1 MLSCAM
7 LALASVVS
15 VHAENGFID
24 TTQINICSGDTVRIV
39 MSNSKPVTF
48 YKDTIVYDTIH
59 VTKATDDSIHK
70 YIARVLPVYSFVEP
84 ARSLPLSG
92 TLEWRGLTITEPG
105 TYQQVYKTTYECD
118 SIYRVDVYRTLEEE
132 EHRRI
137 CFGDST
143 EWRGRWYRNAGVFTD
158 VVRTHDNLRD
168 SILYRLRLDV
178 KPIPVT
184 DISHSI
190 CRGSYYDWRGRR
202 LTEKGIYT
210 DTLVA
215 TDLGCDSILRLTLNF
230 LDEDATFAPIEV
242 EKYFSICDDESVTF
256 NGQTYRSA
264 GTFYDRFTCDTIY
277 KIVITKNP
285 TSLHYQTGVLIGS
298 NPFYW
303 TYQYNGEQKTDTLT
317 APGRYEYTTVNEET
331 GCNDSWVL
339 ELTKDATSYHFVEEK
354 TICANEPFSWRG
366 RENLNQQGIG
376 QTIHYFDNYRTI
388 SDQDSIYELIL
399 TVKPVLTSTQT
410 IKYCGS
416 ITVHGVTYSESKVL
430 VDTFTSA
437 QYNCDSIV
445 TTILV
450 KGEVF
455 HLHDTLTLVPGETAT
470 WRGQTINHDGI
481 YEERHTSSFGCD
493 SIYSLGVGYKAATPV
508 TNTHTDK
515 VAICEGNYYEWRGDK
530 YFNSGIFNDTVYV
543 NGDAAQGIDS
553 IYILNLTVNSIY
565 HSTERIT
572 FTSFPATYRE
582 HIFAAP
588 GGYWDFRYQSSTGC
602 DSIITVYADLQ
613 VITHEETASVCRS
626 ELPYRWRDHEFY
638 ESYRYVETVKDGAG
652 NDSVQYILNLTVKDN
667 VETRITQTICEGGS
681 YTFGDRVLTETG
693 VYRYIFHDFGCDSL
707 VVLSL
712 NVLKPDTNR
721 FIHHMDDGQYYD
733 WNGTRYTET
742 GVYYD
747 YRTNRFGCDSINI
760 LELTVNHVDTVDTTA
775 VICPNEIPFFWH
787 GIRAYQ
793 TNDYTNIE
801 QSTTGE
807 YTYYSLHLTVRE
819 IVNIDTTFTICGD
832 ESVSFNGKTYNQGGK
847 FYDYLSCDTLVEIN
861 IVKRPQ
867 QIYETTASLGGD
879 HGYTWTYWDNG
890 TEQTQTFNEP
900 GTYEYESPN
909 ATTGCSELWR
919 LILSKDETE
928 YHFIQDTTICEGD
941 DFSWHGMDNLSHQGI
956 GVISNYFVKYQTR
969 TGKDSIYELRLKV
982 EPLKRTTKIIPFCE
996 SYTLNGQTYTSST
1009 TVIERLASSTGCDS
1023 VVTYMLQKGSSFHRH
1038 DTATIIPG
1046 ETLNW
1051 RGQLITN
1058 TGLYTD
1064 TYTSSTG
1071 CDSIYTLGVGM
1082 KEDAPHMKMRTWN
1095 EDICEGDTL
1104 TWRNKNYF
1112 NTGTYV
1118 DTLYVGSTNI
1128 VDSLYVLNLTVH
1140 PTYYIRERI
1149 TFHSFPAEYRG
1160 YSFSEGEMHEF
1171 HYTTADGHCDSIIA
1185 VIAELEVTRTEETV
1199 TICDGDTYIWKW
1211 NGSTYTESGRYVVT
1225 VKDGLGNDSVEHILN
1240 LTVRYIPETFVT
1252 KTICKGGSYTFGDR
1266 TLTEAGVYDYT
1277 FQSGT
1282 CDSLVHLSLNV
1293 VNADTNILVHHM
1305 NAGETFSWGGQIY
1318 SETGTYFQYGT
1329 NRFGC
1334 DSVSVLEL
1342 TINHVDT
1349 VDTTLTICPNEIPFV
1364 WHGIS
1369 ASQTGDYQRAEKKTD
1384 GSYNFYRLHLTVRE
1398 ITRIDTTFTICDDEQ
1413 VIFNGQTFSQGGT
1426 FTTYL
1431 SCDTLI
1437 YVHINKHPQQVYETR
1452 AALGQDKYTWT
1463 FGPAGQTQTVEYSTP
1478 GTYEFEFPNAVTGC
1492 SELWRLILSQDMD
1505 EYHFEETLTIC
1516 EGADFSWH
1524 GKENLSHQF
1533 IGETH
1538 DYTAEYK
1545 TRNGKDSIY
1554 TLHLT
1559 VTPIQ
1564 RTYRTIRFC
1573 GETEYKGI
1581 RYTNSAQVYDTL
1593 TAANGCDSIILINL
1607 DKAQSYHFYETK
1619 DLPQGT
1625 VYKWRDKY
1633 DIYTDGVYTDPY
1645 VTEFGC
1651 DSIYELRVTI
1661 IPATPQTNQYSEEW
1675 SICSG
1680 DSVLWRGKDLWR
1692 PGQYVDTVWSAGKEK
1707 VDSIFT
1713 LNLIVWPSYRDT
1725 IIRHLYNCNEGA
1737 IQYNGKLFTQDTALV
1752 SVFSTSQGCDSIE
1765 KVFMHFNMVLNQS
1778 DTVKISDKQLP
1789 YTWNYT
1795 LGGVTR
1801 DTVLTNAGTYYHT
1814 EKTQG
1819 GCYNQEELVLIVYP
1833 TYLFQLDTTVCETKL
1848 PFKWQSGP
1856 ADHQNDDLYGE
1867 VGTTK
1872 MIEYRY
1878 NSVNNT
1884 DSIYRLNLTV
1894 DAAPKATEY
1903 HWVCSGTPELIRGK
1917 VYGNTT
1923 ATMDTIYRDTIN
1935 QSDPNGSCDS
1945 IIYLEVFVS
1954 SLKQHTETRVLYQ
1967 GETIVWGDYTI
1978 ERGGDYSDTTKT
1990 ANGCDSI
1997 SILHVVEEMR
2007 IEKTICRTDT
2017 TEDTPADKK
2026 YPYVWVHQ
2034 RPDIPN
2040 DTLYTSGIYT
2050 STVENE
2056 TTGMLE
2062 EYYSLHLT
2070 IVHPYDT
2077 TIYVHGCQNK
2087 GAWWYG
2093 QPNEIFHN
2101 DTAFIYRKEV
2111 SPADPNAPCD
2121 SIFYVNV
2128 KIDTIYDY
2136 HFKDTICEQYLPYIF
2151 GRVNPDTL
2159 WEEGTW
2165 KHTFDTTSCGC
2176 DSIITVDLR
2185 IIPEITKNDSTFICE
2200 EEIAVNPVV
2209 LGNLVNPKFDEYNGG
2224 TFHGKWEGKWKG
2236 VSYTKDT
2243 IVWNCDS
2250 SYYHHII
2257 VRPKQDVPAKDTFY
2271 LCQGDSVQLFW
2282 PYKEDWV
2289 YTEGVYRDTVK
2300 TYSPFVDETHGTTHY
2315 DKNFLCDSIIE
2326 WTVFMLDTIHEDT
2339 VVHIAMGDSLFWN
2352 NEWRYATGLYDSISY
2367 DGVPG
2372 VGPTAIQGANG
2383 LDLPVID
2390 SRGQYCKYVMTLHL
2404 FVDSTYHFRDTLS
2417 VCEFKNKDT
2426 LYIWADGHE
2435 TEFRLPSH
2443 DTAYHLIDTLPTL
2456 LYRFDSIYDLYVDYH
2471 QKYFTQI
2478 YDTIC
2483 EGTEYR
2489 FDAHHHDNTQTSRLL
2504 TLKGVYYDTI
2514 PALNGCD
2521 SIIELYL
2528 ETRDSIKTTHK
2539 SLTITDRDIP
2549 YYWTNTW
2556 KKLDG
2561 TDTTQVDTLR
2571 STGIY
2576 SITMWNKFGCD
2587 STIVLDFTVHQTNV
2601 FRDTLEICEFSNTT
2615 VTYPWPTNFESR
2627 FNTPNQDSAHFHVYD
2642 TLPTRVYLDSIYDLY
2657 VVFKQKTIQYID
2669 TNICFGESIQFGLTR
2684 AHTQRFISKSGI
2696 YQDTLVRTTNGCDSI
2711 IELRVNVRDI
2721 YANEVTKH
2729 ISIADTP
2736 YIWTH
2741 IGTGGLVLPS
2751 DTLYAD
2757 GTYIHRFESQYGCDS
2772 IDTLHLFIH
2781 QQYLFRDTVQICA
2794 DETPYEWGNKKDI
2807 YTTGEYIQNFRTAD
2821 GMADSTHVRYVRVMP
2836 VEHDTI
2842 QAWICEGDSMRFGLT
2857 KANKPRFLYT
2867 SGLYNDT
2874 LTSIHGCD
2882 SIITLRLNIFPRYL
2896 NDTTV
2901 HIADVD
2907 TPYIWNHYHA
2917 GVKIAADTLYT
2928 AGDYG
2933 YKFYSAFSCDS
2944 IDSLH
2949 LFIHKTYYITE
2960 DTINIC
2966 QNETPYTWH
2975 ELTNIT
2981 TSGNYENRRKTTEGY
2996 DSIYYV
3002 HINVWKQVYDTIT
3015 ASICEGDSMRW
3026 GLTKA
3031 NQPRY
3036 IYNAGLYNDTLTSIH
3051 GCDSIIVLRL
3061 NIYPRYF
3068 KDTTVHIADVDTPYV
3083 WKHYQS
3089 GTLIDTDSLYADGRY
3104 GYRFPTQFGCDSI
3117 DSLTLIIHPTYEFH
3131 DTVTICYN
3139 ETPYTWYNADSS
3151 EVFKNDIYT
3160 TGTYYKYLQTK
3171 DLYDSIYVRYV
3182 RVMPVIT
3189 DTVRHSM
3196 CEGSEYSFNGV
3207 RYTKGGTY
3215 TDTLRSSLGCDS
3227 IVTLLLT
3234 VNKPVYIHIPVDI
3247 YEGESYMFYGQPYTT
3262 SGTYRHSAVT
3272 PEGCDSITELFL
3284 TVHPLVDTIVTICKN
3299 DLPYIWTN
3307 KWSGEQKP
3315 LYTAGTYRDDTTYV
3329 NGKRTFY
3336 TLQLIV
3342 NQPVQDTI
3350 RVSICEGESYQFKGE
3365 ALTTTGI
3372 YRDTVRAANGC
3383 DSVINLVLTVN
3394 QPYYNYQVQ
3403 HIIEGQTVSFFGTD
3417 YSTTGTYTHFGTTP
3431 EGCDSTSILQLI
3443 VHRMVDTVV
3452 TVCSPELP
3460 YMWINK
3466 WDGSVTPL
3474 YTAGIYRND
3483 TTYYQGEKMY
3493 YGLQLVV
3500 NDPVLDTTRV
3510 AICQG
3515 SSYRFKGMDL
3525 TEPGLYRDTLRAAN
3539 GCDSIETLVLSVNAP
3554 YFNAIREDV
3563 LQGQTVDF
3571 FGQTYSA
3578 TGTYYHYAHTP
3589 EGCDSTTVLELVV
3602 HPLVDTIVTICK
3614 NDLPFLWNNRWSNNE
3629 EAYYA
3634 AGTYRND
3641 TTINSEKRFFGLELR
3656 VNEQTFDTTRVA
3668 ICQGGSY
3675 LYKGEYLTAS
3685 GIYRDTVQAP
3695 NGCDSIHTLILTVN
3709 KPYFNTIHD
3718 DVLQGQTVSF
3728 FGTDYSTTGTYYHY
3742 AHTPEGCDSTTVL
3755 ELVVHPLVDTIVT
3768 ICKNDLPFLW
3778 NNRWSNNEEAYYA
3791 AGTYRNDTT
3800 INGGKRFFGLELR
3813 VNEQTF
3819 DTTRVAICK
3828 GSSYRYQG
3836 KDLTVAGIY
3845 RDTTQGKNGCDSIH
3859 TLILT
3864 VNKAYYNYRVE
3875 HIIEGQKIVF
3885 FGDTFSTTGTYYHFG
3900 TTPEG
3905 CDSTSVLQLNV
3916 HAAVDTVVYVCSNNL
3931 PYLWVNKWDNS
3942 IVTPLYTEGTYR
3954 NDSVIVNGE
3963 RMFYGLQLIIKQP
3976 TETTIYREICE
3987 GDMYNFNGKM
3997 LSTGGE
4003 YRDTVLNSIGC
4014 DSVII
4019 LHLNVLKKYYNTV
4032 TRTIYEGDTVM
4043 FLGQSYSAA
4052 GNYPIRYTSS
4062 FGCDSIIELQLT
4074 VKRMF
4079 DDSVTVCANEL
4090 PLTWQNRIIYE
4101 SGIYR
4106 DTTTVDGKEVIIGLK
4121 VNVLPIARASEPIVA
4136 TICEGDFYKFGDS
4149 VLTKQ
4154 GTYYDTLTAVN
4165 GCDSIVMLA
4174 LQVLPVKYQTT
4185 TKRIFEGDTV
4195 FFYGDTLTK
4204 SGVYEH
4210 RILNANN
4217 CTDTY
4222 QMILTV
4228 LKESHIDTSAVICK
4242 NDLPFIWRGYE
4253 YNETGDYRLPITWTD
4268 SSRVVMT
4275 LHLTVNDTYYAERN
4289 VSLCSGDYFK
4299 FKGITYTENGFF
4311 YDTIPSLVGC
4321 DSIIKYVISVH
4332 PTYDHIFEKHVSDKQ
4347 PYIFHGRELTT
4358 SGTYEWTGKTQNGC
4372 DSLEHLILTVHPS
4385 YFFSDTIDI
4394 CQSDSLNYPYKWRQY
4409 DISQSGVY
4417 SDSMLTD
4424 TYGFDS
4430 VFQLVVH
4437 IWPAYMTNE
4446 QYEIGEGE
4454 VLKIHGRDIS
4464 KPAIYYDTLRTI
4476 HGCDSIFHVVVN
4488 QKRTREFF
4496 WTREICQGDYFEFLD
4511 GRKLTHTG
4519 QYKYVSQY
4527 KDSVV
4532 TLNLTVNPK
4541 SITEKRIVITP
4552 AQLPYIVEGHLFEH
4566 DTIHVD
4572 TLVNQYGCDSLYR
4585 IVLVTTTHYSE
4596 WTPIPL
4602 CPGAELKIDGQVITE
4617 PGLYTYLRRSKVTGE
4632 MDSIYRVEVYDAP
4645 SYEKTLERTICDGDT
4660 IMMGGKPYTHSG
4672 TFVYRGQ
4679 TIDGCDSIETLI
4691 LTVNPSY
4698 HFDTAVTIMDDQ
4710 SFYWRG
4716 KTYNKTGMYYNSYQT
4731 ELGCDSTYSLKLHVV
4746 ETEYH
4751 HIDDTI
4757 CNGQIYVWRGDTLT
4771 MDGYYTQ
4778 IVRDTLHK
4786 FSAVYT
4792 LRLVVTYPTTITK
4805 AKTGDICADAESFD
4819 IEFEF
4824 AGKKPLSYSVIFDAL
4839 AKREGFQDIYNAPLG
4854 TDMIAHID
4862 LPKYTSVVYQGHT
4875 NYVRPDYYTM
4885 RLVLDNGVCGTSRS
4899 DSLKLLIKYP
4909 TWIIEQN
4916 WGDVVAPL
4924 KAELN
4929 GGYEFSQTE
4938 WYVNGV
4944 LQPNDGLGYLHSDK
4958 LRAGDQVVMMATR
4971 KGDNYAIPTCPLTIT
4986 TPLPNTNPYPI
4997 LVYPT
5002 QAPRYAPNITIS
5014 APLEGQFEVYSST
5027 GMIIMTGEFGEGET
5041 IVTLPSVSGIY
5052 FIRTTQGTE
5061 TETHKVILL

>member
-1 MLSCAM
+1 M

-105 TYQQVYKTTYECD
+105 TYQQVYKTTTYECD

-168 SILYRLRLDV
+168 SILYRLRLEV

-184 DISHSI
+184 DVSHSI

-416 ITVHGVTYSESKVL
+416 ITVHGVTHSESKVL

-450 KGEVF
+450 KGEAF

-530 YFNSGIFNDTVYV
+530 YFNSGIFNDTVYK
-543 NGDAAQGIDS
+543 NGDPMQGVDS
-553 IYILNLTVNSIY
+553 IYILNLTVNPIY

-807 YTYYSLHLTVRE
+807 YTYYRLHLTVRE

-867 QIYETTASLGGD
+867 QVYETTASLGGD

-1046 ETLNW
+1046 ETLVW
-1051 RGQLITN
+1051 RGQSITN

-1185 VIAELEVTRTEETV
+1185 VVAELEVTRTEETV

-1398 ITRIDTTFTICDDEQ
+1398 ITRLDTTFTICDDEQ

-1463 FGPAGQTQTVEYSTP
+1463 FGPAGQTQTEEYTEP

-1833 TYLFQLDTTVCETKL
+1833 TYLFQLDTTICETKL

-1903 HWVCSGTPELIRGK
+1903 HWVCSGTPELIRGT

-1923 ATMDTIYRDTIN
+1923 ASMDTIYRDTLN

-1954 SLKQHTETRVLYQ
+1954 SLKQHTETRVLHQ
-1967 GETIVWGDYTI
+1967 GETIVWGDYAI

-2300 TYSPFVDETHGTTHY
+2300 TYSAFMDETHGTMHY

-2576 SITMWNKFGCD
+2576 SITMWNKYGCD
-2587 STIVLDFTVHQTNV
+2587 STIVLDFKVHQTNV

-2781 QQYLFRDTVQICA
+2781 QQYLYRDTVQICA

-2807 YTTGEYIQNFRTAD
+2807 YTTGEYIQNFRTAN

-2857 KANKPRFLYT
+2857 KANKPRFLHT

-2882 SIITLRLNIFPRYL
+2882 SIITLRLNVFPRY
-2896 NDTTV
+2896 
-2901 HIADVD
+2901 
-2907 TPYIWNHYHA
+2907 
-2917 GVKIAADTLYT
+2917 
-2928 AGDYG
+2928 
-2933 YKFYSAFSCDS
+2933 
-2944 IDSLH
+2944 
-2949 LFIHKTYYITE
+2949 
-2960 DTINIC
+2960 
-2966 QNETPYTWH
+2966 
-2975 ELTNIT
+2975 
-2981 TSGNYENRRKTTEGY
+2981 
-2996 DSIYYV
+2996 
-3002 HINVWKQVYDTIT
+3002 
-3015 ASICEGDSMRW
+3015 M
-3026 GLTKA
+3026 
-3031 NQPRY
+3031 
-3036 IYNAGLYNDTLTSIH
+3036 
-3051 GCDSIIVLRL
+3051 
-3061 NIYPRYF
+3061 

-3089 GTLIDTDSLYADGRY
+3089 GTLIDTDSLYITGHYGYNFHSQYGCDSIDSLHLFIHQTYRIADDTINICANEVPFTWRGLDNITATGDYIYGEQTIEGYDSIHTVHINVWKQVYDTITAFICEGDSMRWGLTKANQPRYVYLNGLYNDTLTSVHGCDSIIVLRLNVYPRYMKDTTVHIADVDTPYIWKHYRSGTLIDTDSLYAEGRY

-3182 RVMPVIT
+3182 RVIPVIT

-3234 VNKPVYIHIPVDI
+3234 VNKPVYIHVPVDI

-3284 TVHPLVDTIVTICKN
+3284 TVHPQVDTIVTLCTSE
-3299 DLPYIWTN
+3299 LPYMWVN

-3365 ALTTTGI
+3365 ALITTGI

-3466 WDGSVTPL
+3466 WDGSITPL

-3554 YFNAIREDV
+3554 YFN
-3563 LQGQTVDF
+3563 
-3571 FGQTYSA
+3571 
-3578 TGTYYHYAHTP
+3578 
-3589 EGCDSTTVLELVV
+3589 
-3602 HPLVDTIVTICK
+3602 
-3614 NDLPFLWNNRWSNNE
+3614 
-3629 EAYYA
+3629 
-3634 AGTYRND
+3634 
-3641 TTINSEKRFFGLELR
+3641 
-3656 VNEQTFDTTRVA
+3656 
-3668 ICQGGSY
+3668 
-3675 LYKGEYLTAS
+3675 
-3685 GIYRDTVQAP
+3685 
-3695 NGCDSIHTLILTVN
+3695 
-3709 KPYFNTIHD
+3709 TIHE

-3800 INGGKRFFGLELR
+3800 INGVKRFFGLELR

-3819 DTTRVAICK
+3819 DTTRVAICQGGSYLYK
-3828 GSSYRYQG
+3828 GEYLTASGIYRDTVQAPNGCDSIHTLILTVNQPFFNTIHEDVLQGQTVDFFGQTYSATGTYYHYAHTPEGCDSTTVLELVVHPLVDTIVTICKNDLPFIWNNRWSNNQEAYYAAGTYRNDTTINGEKRFFGLELRVNEQTFDTTRVAICEGSSYRYQG

-3859 TLILT
+3859 TLVLT
-3864 VNKAYYNYRVE
+3864 VNKAYYNYQVQ

-4062 FGCDSIIELQLT
+4062 FGCDSIVELQLS

-4210 RILNANN
+4210 RVLNANN

-4385 YFFSDTIDI
+4385 YFFSDTVDI

-4437 IWPAYMTNE
+4437 VWPAYMTNE

-4552 AQLPYIVEGHLFEH
+4552 AQLPYIVEGHLFDH

-4645 SYEKTLERTICDGDT
+4645 SYERTLERTICEGDT

-4679 TIDGCDSIETLI
+4679 TVDGCDSIETLI

-4716 KTYNKTGMYYNSYQT
+4716 RTYNKTGMYYNSYQT
-4731 ELGCDSTYSLKLHVV
+4731 ELGCDSTYSLNLYVV

-4771 MDGYYTQ
+4771 DDGYYTQ
-4778 IVRDTLHK
+4778 TVRDTLHK
-4786 FSAVYT
+4786 YSAVYT

-4854 TDMIAHID
+4854 TDMIAHIA

-5002 QAPRYAPNITIS
+5002 QAPRYAPNVTIS

-5027 GMIIMTGEFGEGET
+5027 GLLIMSGEFGEGET
-5041 IVTLPSVSGIY
+5041 LVTLPSVSGIY
-5052 FIRTTQGTE
+5052 FIRTTQGSE

>member
-1 MLSCAM
+1 M

-105 TYQQVYKTTYECD
+105 TYQQVYKTTTYECD

-143 EWRGRWYRNAGVFTD
+143 EWHGRWYRNAGVFTD

-184 DISHSI
+184 DVSHSI

-230 LDEDATFAPIEV
+230 LDEDATFAPVEV

-354 TICANEPFSWRG
+354 IICANEPFSWRG

-450 KGEVF
+450 KGEAF

-530 YFNSGIFNDTVYV
+530 YFNSGIFNDTVYK
-543 NGDAAQGIDS
+543 NGDPMQGVDS
-553 IYILNLTVNSIY
+553 IYILNLTVNPIY

-867 QIYETTASLGGD
+867 QVYETTASLGGD

-1064 TYTSSTG
+1064 PYTSSTG

-1185 VIAELEVTRTEETV
+1185 VVAELEVTRTEETV

-1398 ITRIDTTFTICDDEQ
+1398 ITRLDTTFTICDDEQ

-1463 FGPAGQTQTVEYSTP
+1463 YGPAGQTQTVEYDTP

-1765 KVFMHFNMVLNQS
+1765 KVFMHFNMVLDQS

-1923 ATMDTIYRDTIN
+1923 ATMDTVYRDTIN

-2017 TEDTPADKK
+2017 MEDTPADKK

-2050 STVENE
+2050 STIEDE
-2056 TTGMLE
+2056 ETGMLL

-2165 KHTFDTTSCGC
+2165 RHTFDTTSCGC

-2435 TEFRLPSH
+2435 TEFKLPSH

-2587 STIVLDFTVHQTNV
+2587 STIVLDFKVHQTNV

-2657 VVFKQKTIQYID
+2657 VIFKQKTIQYID

-2781 QQYLFRDTVQICA
+2781 QQYLYRDTVQICA

-2882 SIITLRLNIFPRYL
+2882 SIITLRLNVFPRYL

-2907 TPYIWNHYHA
+2907 TPYIWKHYQS
-2917 GVKIAADTLYT
+2917 GTLIDTDSLYIT
-2928 AGDYG
+2928 GHYG
-2933 YKFYSAFSCDS
+2933 YNFHSQYGCDS

-2949 LFIHKTYYITE
+2949 LFIHQTYQIAD

-2966 QNETPYTWH
+2966 ANEVPFTWRG
-2975 ELTNIT
+2975 LDNIT
-2981 TSGNYENRRKTTEGY
+2981 ATGDYIYGEQTIEGY
-2996 DSIYYV
+2996 DSIHTV

-3036 IYNAGLYNDTLTSIH
+3036 IYNAGLYNDTLATIH

-3083 WKHYQS
+3083 WKHYRS

-3104 GYRFPTQFGCDSI
+3104 GYRFPTQYGCDSI

-3182 RVMPVIT
+3182 RVIPVIT

-3227 IVTLLLT
+3227 IVTLVLT

-3272 PEGCDSITELFL
+3272 LEGCDSITELFL
-3284 TVHPLVDTIVTICKN
+3284 TVHPQVDTIVTICKN

-3554 YFNAIREDV
+3554 YFNTIHEDV
-3563 LQGQTVDF
+3563 LQGQTVSF
-3571 FGQTYSA
+3571 FGTDYST

-3614 NDLPFLWNNRWSNNE
+3614 NDLPFIWNNRWSNNE

-3641 TTINSEKRFFGLELR
+3641 TTINGGKRFFGLELR

-3709 KPYFNTIHD
+3709 KPYFNTIHE
-3718 DVLQGQTVSF
+3718 DVLQGQTVDF
-3728 FGTDYSTTGTYYHY
+3728 FGQTYSTTGTYYHY

-3778 NNRWSNNEEAYYA
+3778 NNRWSNNQEAYYA

-3800 INGGKRFFGLELR
+3800 INGVKRFFGLELR

-3819 DTTRVAICK
+3819 DTTRVAICQ
-3828 GSSYRYQG
+3828 GSSYLYKG
-3836 KDLTVAGIY
+3836 EYLTAAGIY
-3845 RDTTQGKNGCDSIH
+3845 RDTVQAPNGCDSIH
-3859 TLILT
+3859 TLVLT

-4032 TRTIYEGDTVM
+4032 SRTIFEGDTVM
-4043 FLGQSYSAA
+4043 FQGQSYSAA

-4062 FGCDSIIELQLT
+4062 FGCDSIVELQLT
-4074 VKRMF
+4074 VKRMY
-4079 DDSVTVCANEL
+4079 DDSVSVCANEL
-4090 PLTWQNRIIYE
+4090 PLIWRNRTIYE

-4106 DTTTVDGKEVIIGLK
+4106 DTTTVDSKEVIIGLK
-4121 VNVLPIARASEPIVA
+4121 VNVLPIARAAEPIVA
-4136 TICEGDFYKFGDS
+4136 TICEGDYYKFGDE
-4149 VLTKQ
+4149 VLTAQ

-4165 GCDSIVMLA
+4165 GCDSIVMLT
-4174 LQVLPVKYQTT
+4174 LQVFPVKYQTT

-4210 RILNANN
+4210 RVLNENN

-4228 LKESHIDTSAVICK
+4228 LKESHIDTTAVICK

-4385 YFFSDTIDI
+4385 YFFSDTVDI
-4394 CQSDSLNYPYKWRQY
+4394 CQSDSLNYPYKWRNF
-4409 DISQSGVY
+4409 DISQTGVY

-4454 VLKIHGRDIS
+4454 ILKIHGRDIS

-4552 AQLPYIVEGHLFEH
+4552 AQLPYIVEGHLFDH

-4602 CPGAELKIDGQVITE
+4602 CPGAELKIDGQIITE

-4645 SYEKTLERTICDGDT
+4645 SYERTLERTICEGDT

-4679 TIDGCDSIETLI
+4679 TVDGCDSIETLI

-4731 ELGCDSTYSLKLHVV
+4731 ELGCDSTYSLNLYVV

-4771 MDGYYTQ
+4771 DDGYYTQ
-4778 IVRDTLHK
+4778 TVRDTLHK
-4786 FSAVYT
+4786 YSAVYT

-5002 QAPRYAPNITIS
+5002 QAPRYAPNVTIS

>member
-1 MLSCAM
+1 M

-105 TYQQVYKTTYECD
+105 TYQQVYKTTTYECD

-143 EWRGRWYRNAGVFTD
+143 EWHGRWYRNAGVFTD

-184 DISHSI
+184 DVSHSI

-230 LDEDATFAPIEV
+230 LDEDATFAPVEV

-354 TICANEPFSWRG
+354 IICANEPFSWRG

-450 KGEVF
+450 KGEAF

-530 YFNSGIFNDTVYV
+530 YFNSGIFNDTVYK
-543 NGDAAQGIDS
+543 NGDPMQGVDS
-553 IYILNLTVNSIY
+553 IYILNLTVNPIY

-867 QIYETTASLGGD
+867 QVYETTASLGGD

-1064 TYTSSTG
+1064 PYTSSTG

-1185 VIAELEVTRTEETV
+1185 VVAELEVTRTEETV

-1398 ITRIDTTFTICDDEQ
+1398 ITRLDTTFTICDDEQ

-1463 FGPAGQTQTVEYSTP
+1463 YGPAGQTQTVEYDTP

-1765 KVFMHFNMVLNQS
+1765 KVFMHFNMVLDQS

-1923 ATMDTIYRDTIN
+1923 ATMDTVYRDTIN

-2017 TEDTPADKK
+2017 MEDTPADKK

-2050 STVENE
+2050 STIEDE
-2056 TTGMLE
+2056 ETGMLL

-2165 KHTFDTTSCGC
+2165 RHTFDTTSCGC

-2435 TEFRLPSH
+2435 TEFKLPSH

-2587 STIVLDFTVHQTNV
+2587 STIVLDFKVHQTNV

-2657 VVFKQKTIQYID
+2657 VIFKQKTIQYID

-2781 QQYLFRDTVQICA
+2781 QQYLYRDTVQICA

-2882 SIITLRLNIFPRYL
+2882 SIITLRLNVFPRYL

-2907 TPYIWNHYHA
+2907 TPYIWKHYQS
-2917 GVKIAADTLYT
+2917 GTLIDTDSLYIT
-2928 AGDYG
+2928 GHYG
-2933 YKFYSAFSCDS
+2933 YNFHSQYGCDS

-2949 LFIHKTYYITE
+2949 LFIHQTYQIAD

-2966 QNETPYTWH
+2966 ANEVPFTWRG
-2975 ELTNIT
+2975 LDNIT
-2981 TSGNYENRRKTTEGY
+2981 ATGDYIYGEQTIEGY
-2996 DSIYYV
+2996 DSIHTV

-3036 IYNAGLYNDTLTSIH
+3036 IYNAGLYNDTLATIH

-3083 WKHYQS
+3083 WKHYRS

-3104 GYRFPTQFGCDSI
+3104 GYRFPTQYGCDSI

-3182 RVMPVIT
+3182 RVIPVIT

-3227 IVTLLLT
+3227 IVTLVLT

-3272 PEGCDSITELFL
+3272 LEGCDSITELFL
-3284 TVHPLVDTIVTICKN
+3284 TVHPQVDTIVTICKN

-3554 YFNAIREDV
+3554 YFN
-3563 LQGQTVDF
+3563 
-3571 FGQTYSA
+3571 
-3578 TGTYYHYAHTP
+3578 
-3589 EGCDSTTVLELVV
+3589 
-3602 HPLVDTIVTICK
+3602 
-3614 NDLPFLWNNRWSNNE
+3614 
-3629 EAYYA
+3629 
-3634 AGTYRND
+3634 
-3641 TTINSEKRFFGLELR
+3641 
-3656 VNEQTFDTTRVA
+3656 
-3668 ICQGGSY
+3668 
-3675 LYKGEYLTAS
+3675 
-3685 GIYRDTVQAP
+3685 
-3695 NGCDSIHTLILTVN
+3695 
-3709 KPYFNTIHD
+3709 TIHE

-3800 INGGKRFFGLELR
+3800 INGEKRFFGLELR

-3819 DTTRVAICK
+3819 DTTRVAICQGGSYLYK
-3828 GSSYRYQG
+3828 GEY
-3836 KDLTVAGIY
+3836 LTASGIY
-3845 RDTTQGKNGCDSIH
+3845 RDTVQAPNGCDSIH
-3859 TLILT
+3859 TLILTVNKPYFNTIHEDVLQGQTVSFFGQTYSTTGTYYHYAHTPEGCDSTTVLELVVHPLVDTIVTICKNDLPFLWNNRWSNNEEAYYAAGTYRNDTTINGEKRFFGLELRVNEQTFDTTRVAICQGSSYLYKGEYLTAAGIYRDTVQAPNGCDSIHTLVLT

-4032 TRTIYEGDTVM
+4032 SRTIFEGDTVM
-4043 FLGQSYSAA
+4043 FQGQSYSAA

-4062 FGCDSIIELQLT
+4062 FGCDSIVELQLT
-4074 VKRMF
+4074 VKRMY
-4079 DDSVTVCANEL
+4079 DDSVSVCANEL
-4090 PLTWQNRIIYE
+4090 PLIWRNRTIYE

-4106 DTTTVDGKEVIIGLK
+4106 DTTTVDSKEVIIGLK
-4121 VNVLPIARASEPIVA
+4121 VNVLPIARAAEPIVA
-4136 TICEGDFYKFGDS
+4136 TICEGDYYKFGDE
-4149 VLTKQ
+4149 VLTAQ

-4165 GCDSIVMLA
+4165 GCDSIVMLT
-4174 LQVLPVKYQTT
+4174 LQVFPVKYQTT

-4210 RILNANN
+4210 RVLNENN

-4228 LKESHIDTSAVICK
+4228 LKESHIDTTAVICK

-4385 YFFSDTIDI
+4385 YFFSDTVDI
-4394 CQSDSLNYPYKWRQY
+4394 CQSDSLNYPYKWRNF
-4409 DISQSGVY
+4409 DISQTGVY

-4454 VLKIHGRDIS
+4454 ILKIHGRDIS

-4552 AQLPYIVEGHLFEH
+4552 AQLPYIVEGHLFDH

-4602 CPGAELKIDGQVITE
+4602 CPGAELKIDGQIITE

-4645 SYEKTLERTICDGDT
+4645 SYERTLERTICEGDT

-4679 TIDGCDSIETLI
+4679 TVDGCDSIETLI

-4731 ELGCDSTYSLKLHVV
+4731 ELGCDSTYSLNLYVV

-4771 MDGYYTQ
+4771 DDGYYTQ
-4778 IVRDTLHK
+4778 TVRDTLHK
-4786 FSAVYT
+4786 YSAVYT

-5002 QAPRYAPNITIS
+5002 QAPRYAPNVTIS

>member
-105 TYQQVYKTTYECD
+105 TYQQVYKTTTYECD
-118 SIYRVDVYRTLEEE
+118 SIYRVDVYRTIEEE

-137 CFGDST
+137 CFGDSM

-256 NGQTYRSA
+256 NDQTYRSA

-354 TICANEPFSWRG
+354 IICANEPFSWRG

-681 YTFGDRVLTETG
+681 YTFGDRVLTKTG

-867 QIYETTASLGGD
+867 QVYETTASLGGD

-1064 TYTSSTG
+1064 SYTSSTG

-1185 VIAELEVTRTEETV
+1185 VVAELEVTRTEETV

-1398 ITRIDTTFTICDDEQ
+1398 ITRLDTTFTICDDEQ

-1463 FGPAGQTQTVEYSTP
+1463 FGPAGQTQTEEYTEP

-1833 TYLFQLDTTVCETKL
+1833 TYLFQLDTTICETKL

-1923 ATMDTIYRDTIN
+1923 ATMDTVYRDTIN

-2017 TEDTPADKK
+2017 MEDTPADKK

-2050 STVENE
+2050 STIEDE
-2056 TTGMLE
+2056 ETGMLL

-2070 IVHPYDT
+2070 VVHPYDT

-2165 KHTFDTTSCGC
+2165 RHTFDTTSCGC

-2300 TYSPFVDETHGTTHY
+2300 TYSAFMDETHGTMHY

-2390 SRGQYCKYVMTLHL
+2390 SRGRYCKYVMTLHL

-2576 SITMWNKFGCD
+2576 SITMWNKYGCD
-2587 STIVLDFTVHQTNV
+2587 STIVLDFKVHQTNV

-2781 QQYLFRDTVQICA
+2781 QQYLFRDTVQICS

-2882 SIITLRLNIFPRYL
+2882 SIITLRLNVFPRYRK
-2896 NDTTV
+2896 DTTV

-2907 TPYIWNHYHA
+2907 TPYIWNHYQA

-2933 YKFYSAFSCDS
+2933 YKFYSSYGCDS

-2966 QNETPYTWH
+2966 QNEIPYTWH
-2975 ELTNIT
+2975 ELDNIT
-2981 TSGNYENRRKTTEGY
+2981 KTGNYENRRKTTEGY

-3036 IYNAGLYNDTLTSIH
+3036 IYNAGLYNDTLATIH

-3083 WKHYQS
+3083 WKHYRS
-3089 GTLIDTDSLYADGRY
+3089 GTLINTDSLYADGRY

-3182 RVMPVIT
+3182 RVIPVIT

-3227 IVTLLLT
+3227 IVTLVLT

-3284 TVHPLVDTIVTICKN
+3284 TVHPQVDTIVTICKN

-3307 KWSGEQKP
+3307 KWSGEQKT
-3315 LYTAGTYRDDTTYV
+3315 LYNAGTYRDDTTIV

-3350 RVSICEGESYQFKGE
+3350 RVSICDGESYQFKGE

-3403 HIIEGQTVSFFGTD
+3403 HIIEGQTVSFFGNT
-3417 YSTTGTYTHFGTTP
+3417 YATTGTYTHFGTTP

-3563 LQGQTVDF
+3563 LQGQTV
-3571 FGQTYSA
+3571 
-3578 TGTYYHYAHTP
+3578 
-3589 EGCDSTTVLELVV
+3589 
-3602 HPLVDTIVTICK
+3602 
-3614 NDLPFLWNNRWSNNE
+3614 
-3629 EAYYA
+3629 
-3634 AGTYRND
+3634 
-3641 TTINSEKRFFGLELR
+3641 
-3656 VNEQTFDTTRVA
+3656 
-3668 ICQGGSY
+3668 
-3675 LYKGEYLTAS
+3675 
-3685 GIYRDTVQAP
+3685 
-3695 NGCDSIHTLILTVN
+3695 
-3709 KPYFNTIHD
+3709 
-3718 DVLQGQTVSF
+3718 SF

-3768 ICKNDLPFLW
+3768 ICKNDLPFIW

-3800 INGGKRFFGLELR
+3800 INGEKRFFGLELR

-3819 DTTRVAICK
+3819 DTTRVAICE

-3845 RDTTQGKNGCDSIH
+3845 RDTTQGMNGCDSIH
-3859 TLILT
+3859 TLVLT
-3864 VNKAYYNYRVE
+3864 VNKAYYNYQVQ
-3875 HIIEGQKIVF
+3875 HIIEGQTVSF
-3885 FGDTFSTTGTYYHFG
+3885 FGKNYSTTGTYYHFG

-4210 RILNANN
+4210 RVLNANN

-4437 IWPAYMTNE
+4437 VWPAYMTNE

-4552 AQLPYIVEGHLFEH
+4552 AQLPYIVEGHLFDK

-4602 CPGAELKIDGQVITE
+4602 CPGAELKIDGQIITE

-4645 SYEKTLERTICDGDT
+4645 SYEKTLERTICEGDT

-4679 TIDGCDSIETLI
+4679 TVDGCDSIETLI

-4854 TDMIAHID
+4854 TDMIAHIA

>member
-1 MLSCAM
+1 M

-105 TYQQVYKTTYECD
+105 TYQQVYKTTTYECD
-118 SIYRVDVYRTLEEE
+118 SIYRVDVYRTIEEE

-168 SILYRLRLDV
+168 SILYRLRLEV

-184 DISHSI
+184 DVSHSI

-230 LDEDATFAPIEV
+230 LDEDATFAPVEV

-354 TICANEPFSWRG
+354 IICANEPFSWRG

-530 YFNSGIFNDTVYV
+530 YFNSGIFNDTVYK
-543 NGDAAQGIDS
+543 NGDPMQGVDS
-553 IYILNLTVNSIY
+553 IYILNLTVNPIY

-867 QIYETTASLGGD
+867 QVYETTASLGGD

-1064 TYTSSTG
+1064 PYTSSTG

-1398 ITRIDTTFTICDDEQ
+1398 ITRLDTTFTICDDEQ

-1478 GTYEFEFPNAVTGC
+1478 GTYEFEFPNETTGC

-1765 KVFMHFNMVLNQS
+1765 KVFMHFNMVLDQS

-1833 TYLFQLDTTVCETKL
+1833 TYLFQLDTTICETKL

-1903 HWVCSGTPELIRGK
+1903 HWVCSGTPELIRGT

-1923 ATMDTIYRDTIN
+1923 ASMDTIYRDTLN

-1954 SLKQHTETRVLYQ
+1954 SLKQHTETRVLHQ
-1967 GETIVWGDYTI
+1967 GETIVWGDYAI

-2300 TYSPFVDETHGTTHY
+2300 TYSAFMDETHGTMHY

-2383 LDLPVID
+2383 LDLPVVD

-2576 SITMWNKFGCD
+2576 SITMWNKYGCD
-2587 STIVLDFTVHQTNV
+2587 STIVLDFKVHQTNV

-2781 QQYLFRDTVQICA
+2781 QQYLYRDTVQICA

-2807 YTTGEYIQNFRTAD
+2807 YTTGEYIQNFRTAN

-2857 KANKPRFLYT
+2857 KANKPRFLHT

-2882 SIITLRLNIFPRYL
+2882 SIITLRLNVFPRY
-2896 NDTTV
+2896 
-2901 HIADVD
+2901 
-2907 TPYIWNHYHA
+2907 
-2917 GVKIAADTLYT
+2917 
-2928 AGDYG
+2928 
-2933 YKFYSAFSCDS
+2933 
-2944 IDSLH
+2944 
-2949 LFIHKTYYITE
+2949 
-2960 DTINIC
+2960 
-2966 QNETPYTWH
+2966 
-2975 ELTNIT
+2975 
-2981 TSGNYENRRKTTEGY
+2981 
-2996 DSIYYV
+2996 
-3002 HINVWKQVYDTIT
+3002 
-3015 ASICEGDSMRW
+3015 M
-3026 GLTKA
+3026 
-3031 NQPRY
+3031 
-3036 IYNAGLYNDTLTSIH
+3036 
-3051 GCDSIIVLRL
+3051 
-3061 NIYPRYF
+3061 

-3089 GTLIDTDSLYADGRY
+3089 GTLIDTDSLYITGHYGYNFHSQYGCDSIDSLHLFIHQTYRIADDTINICANEVPFTWRGLDNITATGDYIYGEQTIEGYDSIHTVHINVWKQVYDTITAFICEGDSMRWGLTKANQPRYVYLNGLYNDTLTSVHGCDSIIVLRLNVYPRYMKDTTVHIADVDTPYIWKHYRSGTLIDTDSLYAEGRY

-3182 RVMPVIT
+3182 RVIPVIT

-3234 VNKPVYIHIPVDI
+3234 VNKPVYIHVPVDI

-3284 TVHPLVDTIVTICKN
+3284 TVHPQVDTIVTLCTSE
-3299 DLPYIWTN
+3299 LPYMWVN

-3365 ALTTTGI
+3365 ALITTGI

-3466 WDGSVTPL
+3466 WDGSITPL

-3554 YFNAIREDV
+3554 YFN
-3563 LQGQTVDF
+3563 
-3571 FGQTYSA
+3571 
-3578 TGTYYHYAHTP
+3578 
-3589 EGCDSTTVLELVV
+3589 
-3602 HPLVDTIVTICK
+3602 
-3614 NDLPFLWNNRWSNNE
+3614 
-3629 EAYYA
+3629 
-3634 AGTYRND
+3634 
-3641 TTINSEKRFFGLELR
+3641 
-3656 VNEQTFDTTRVA
+3656 
-3668 ICQGGSY
+3668 
-3675 LYKGEYLTAS
+3675 
-3685 GIYRDTVQAP
+3685 
-3695 NGCDSIHTLILTVN
+3695 
-3709 KPYFNTIHD
+3709 TIHE

-3778 NNRWSNNEEAYYA
+3778 NNRWSNNQEAYYA

-3800 INGGKRFFGLELR
+3800 INGEKRFFGLELR

-3819 DTTRVAICK
+3819 DTTRVAICQGGSYLYK
-3828 GSSYRYQG
+3828 GEYLTASGIYRDTVQAPNGCDSIHTLILTVNQPFFNTIHEDVLQGQTVDFFGQTYSATGTYYHYAHTPEGCDSTTVLELVVHPLVDTIVTICKNDLPFIWNNRWSNNQEAYYAAGTYRNDTTINGEKRFFGLELRVNEQTFDTTRVAICEGSSYRYQG

-3859 TLILT
+3859 TLVLT
-3864 VNKAYYNYRVE
+3864 VNKAYYNYQVQ

-4043 FLGQSYSAA
+4043 FLGQAYSAA

-4062 FGCDSIIELQLT
+4062 FGCDSIIELQLS

-4106 DTTTVDGKEVIIGLK
+4106 DTSVVDGKEVIIGLK

-4210 RILNANN
+4210 RVLNANN

-4385 YFFSDTIDI
+4385 YFFSDTVDI

-4437 IWPAYMTNE
+4437 VWPAYMTNE

-4552 AQLPYIVEGHLFEH
+4552 AQLPYIVEGHLFDK

-4645 SYEKTLERTICDGDT
+4645 SYERTLERTICEGDT

-4679 TIDGCDSIETLI
+4679 TVDGCDSIETLI

-4862 LPKYTSVVYQGHT
+4862 LPKYSSVVYQGHT

>member
-1 MLSCAM
+1 M

-105 TYQQVYKTTYECD
+105 TYQQVYKTTTYECD
-118 SIYRVDVYRTLEEE
+118 SIYRVDVYRTIEEE

-168 SILYRLRLDV
+168 SILYRLRLEV

-184 DISHSI
+184 DVSHSI

-230 LDEDATFAPIEV
+230 LDEDATFAPVEV

-317 APGRYEYTTVNEET
+317 APGRYEYTTVNEKT

-354 TICANEPFSWRG
+354 IICANEPFSWRG

-416 ITVHGVTYSESKVL
+416 ITVHSVTYSESKVL

-553 IYILNLTVNSIY
+553 IYILNLTVNPIY

-667 VETRITQTICEGGS
+667 VETRITQTICGGGS

-807 YTYYSLHLTVRE
+807 YTYYRLHLTVRE

-928 YHFIQDTTICEGD
+928 YHFVQDTTICEGD

-982 EPLKRTTKIIPFCE
+982 EPLKRTMKIIPFCE

-1463 FGPAGQTQTVEYSTP
+1463 FGPAGQTQTEEYTEP

-1505 EYHFEETLTIC
+1505 EYHFEESLTIC

-1524 GKENLSHQF
+1524 GKENLSRQF

-1801 DTVLTNAGTYYHT
+1801 DTVLNNAGTYYHT

-1856 ADHQNDDLYGE
+1856 AEHQNDDLYGE

-2017 TEDTPADKK
+2017 MEDTPADKK

-2165 KHTFDTTSCGC
+2165 RHTFDTTSCGC

-2200 EEIAVNPVV
+2200 EEIAENPVV

-2300 TYSPFVDETHGTTHY
+2300 TYSPFMDETHGTMHY

-2587 STIVLDFTVHQTNV
+2587 STIVLDFKVHQTNV

-2781 QQYLFRDTVQICA
+2781 QQYLYRDTVQICA

-2882 SIITLRLNIFPRYL
+2882 SIITLRLNVFPRYMK
-2896 NDTTV
+2896 DTTV

-2907 TPYIWNHYHA
+2907 TPYVWKHYQS
-2917 GVKIAADTLYT
+2917 GTLIDTDSLYIT
-2928 AGDYG
+2928 GHYG
-2933 YKFYSAFSCDS
+2933 YNFHSQYGCDS

-2949 LFIHKTYYITE
+2949 LFIHQTYQIAD

-2966 QNETPYTWH
+2966 ANEVPFTWRG
-2975 ELTNIT
+2975 LDNIT
-2981 TSGNYENRRKTTEGY
+2981 ATGDYIYGEQTIEGY
-2996 DSIYYV
+2996 DSIHTV

-3015 ASICEGDSMRW
+3015 AFICEGDSMRW

-3036 IYNAGLYNDTLTSIH
+3036 IYNAGLYNDTLATIH

-3083 WKHYQS
+3083 WKHYRS

-3182 RVMPVIT
+3182 RVIPVIT

-3284 TVHPLVDTIVTICKN
+3284 TVHPQVDTIVTICKN

-3350 RVSICEGESYQFKGE
+3350 RVSICDGESYQFKGE

-3554 YFNAIREDV
+3554 YFNTIHEDV

-3571 FGQTYSA
+3571 FGQTYST
-3578 TGTYYHYAHTP
+3578 TGTYTHFGTTP

-3614 NDLPFLWNNRWSNNE
+3614 NDLPFLWNNRWSNNQ

-3641 TTINSEKRFFGLELR
+3641 TTINGVKRFFGLELR

-3668 ICQGGSY
+3668 ICQGSSY
-3675 LYKGEYLTAS
+3675 LYKGEYLTAA

-3709 KPYFNTIHD
+3709 KPYFNTIRE

-3728 FGTDYSTTGTYYHY
+3728 FGQTYSTTGTYTHFGT
-3742 AHTPEGCDSTTVL
+3742 TPEGCDSTSIL

-3800 INGGKRFFGLELR
+3800 INGEKRFYGLELR

-3819 DTTRVAICK
+3819 DTTRVAICQ

-3845 RDTTQGKNGCDSIH
+3845 RDTVQAPNGCDSIH
-3859 TLILT
+3859 TLILI
-3864 VNKAYYNYRVE
+3864 VNQPYFNTIHEDVLQ
-3875 HIIEGQKIVF
+3875 GQKVVF
-3885 FGDTFSTTGTYYHFG
+3885 FATTHIHRKDATA
-3900 TTPEG
+3900 PR
-3905 CDSTSVLQLNV
+3905 C
-3916 HAAVDTVVYVCSNNL
+3916 
-3931 PYLWVNKWDNS
+3931 
-3942 IVTPLYTEGTYR
+3942 
-3954 NDSVIVNGE
+3954 
-3963 RMFYGLQLIIKQP
+3963 
-3976 TETTIYREICE
+3976 
-3987 GDMYNFNGKM
+3987 
-3997 LSTGGE
+3997 LSW
-4003 YRDTVLNSIGC
+4003 L
-4014 DSVII
+4014 
-4019 LHLNVLKKYYNTV
+4019 
-4032 TRTIYEGDTVM
+4032 
-4043 FLGQSYSAA
+4043 F
-4052 GNYPIRYTSS
+4052 IRWS
-4062 FGCDSIIELQLT
+4062 
-4074 VKRMF
+4074 
-4079 DDSVTVCANEL
+4079 
-4090 PLTWQNRIIYE
+4090 
-4101 SGIYR
+4101 
-4106 DTTTVDGKEVIIGLK
+4106 
-4121 VNVLPIARASEPIVA
+4121 
-4136 TICEGDFYKFGDS
+4136 
-4149 VLTKQ
+4149 
-4154 GTYYDTLTAVN
+4154 
-4165 GCDSIVMLA
+4165 
-4174 LQVLPVKYQTT
+4174 
-4185 TKRIFEGDTV
+4185 
-4195 FFYGDTLTK
+4195 
-4204 SGVYEH
+4204 
-4210 RILNANN
+4210 
-4217 CTDTY
+4217 
-4222 QMILTV
+4222 
-4228 LKESHIDTSAVICK
+4228 
-4242 NDLPFIWRGYE
+4242 
-4253 YNETGDYRLPITWTD
+4253 
-4268 SSRVVMT
+4268 
-4275 LHLTVNDTYYAERN
+4275 
-4289 VSLCSGDYFK
+4289 
-4299 FKGITYTENGFF
+4299 
-4311 YDTIPSLVGC
+4311 IPS
-4321 DSIIKYVISVH
+4321 SPSV
-4332 PTYDHIFEKHVSDKQ
+4332 
-4347 PYIFHGRELTT
+4347 
-4358 SGTYEWTGKTQNGC
+4358 
-4372 DSLEHLILTVHPS
+4372 
-4385 YFFSDTIDI
+4385 
-4394 CQSDSLNYPYKWRQY
+4394 
-4409 DISQSGVY
+4409 
-4417 SDSMLTD
+4417 
-4424 TYGFDS
+4424 
-4430 VFQLVVH
+4430 
-4437 IWPAYMTNE
+4437 
-4446 QYEIGEGE
+4446 
-4454 VLKIHGRDIS
+4454 
-4464 KPAIYYDTLRTI
+4464 
-4476 HGCDSIFHVVVN
+4476 
-4488 QKRTREFF
+4488 
-4496 WTREICQGDYFEFLD
+4496 
-4511 GRKLTHTG
+4511 
-4519 QYKYVSQY
+4519 
-4527 KDSVV
+4527 
-4532 TLNLTVNPK
+4532 
-4541 SITEKRIVITP
+4541 
-4552 AQLPYIVEGHLFEH
+4552 
-4566 DTIHVD
+4566 
-4572 TLVNQYGCDSLYR
+4572 
-4585 IVLVTTTHYSE
+4585 
-4596 WTPIPL
+4596 
-4602 CPGAELKIDGQVITE
+4602 
-4617 PGLYTYLRRSKVTGE
+4617 
-4632 MDSIYRVEVYDAP
+4632 
-4645 SYEKTLERTICDGDT
+4645 RTICRS
-4660 IMMGGKPYTHSG
+4660 SG
-4672 TFVYRGQ
+4672 TTAGAITRRL
-4679 TIDGCDSIETLI
+4679 TTL
-4691 LTVNPSY
+4691 
-4698 HFDTAVTIMDDQ
+4698 
-4710 SFYWRG
+4710 
-4716 KTYNKTGMYYNSYQT
+4716 
-4731 ELGCDSTYSLKLHVV
+4731 
-4746 ETEYH
+4746 
-4751 HIDDTI
+4751 
-4757 CNGQIYVWRGDTLT
+4757 
-4771 MDGYYTQ
+4771 
-4778 IVRDTLHK
+4778 
-4786 FSAVYT
+4786 
-4792 LRLVVTYPTTITK
+4792 
-4805 AKTGDICADAESFD
+4805 
-4819 IEFEF
+4819 
-4824 AGKKPLSYSVIFDAL
+4824 
-4839 AKREGFQDIYNAPLG
+4839 
-4854 TDMIAHID
+4854 
-4862 LPKYTSVVYQGHT
+4862 
-4875 NYVRPDYYTM
+4875 
-4885 RLVLDNGVCGTSRS
+4885 
-4899 DSLKLLIKYP
+4899 
-4909 TWIIEQN
+4909 
-4916 WGDVVAPL
+4916 
-4924 KAELN
+4924 
-4929 GGYEFSQTE
+4929 
-4938 WYVNGV
+4938 
-4944 LQPNDGLGYLHSDK
+4944 
-4958 LRAGDQVVMMATR
+4958 
-4971 KGDNYAIPTCPLTIT
+4971 
-4986 TPLPNTNPYPI
+4986 
-4997 LVYPT
+4997 
-5002 QAPRYAPNITIS
+5002 QAPIATI
-5014 APLEGQFEVYSST
+5014 PPST
-5027 GMIIMTGEFGEGET
+5027 
-5041 IVTLPSVSGIY
+5041 V
-5052 FIRTTQGTE
+5052 
-5061 TETHKVILL
+5061 

>member
-1 MLSCAM
+1 M

-105 TYQQVYKTTYECD
+105 TYQQVYKTTTYECD

-184 DISHSI
+184 DVSHSI

-230 LDEDATFAPIEV
+230 LDEDATFAPVEV

-339 ELTKDATSYHFVEEK
+339 ELTKDATSYHFVEEN

-430 VDTFTSA
+430 VDTFTSV
-437 QYNCDSIV
+437 QYGCDSIV

-450 KGEVF
+450 KGEAF

-530 YFNSGIFNDTVYV
+530 YFNSGIFNDTVYK
-543 NGDAAQGIDS
+543 NGDPMQGVDS
-553 IYILNLTVNSIY
+553 IYILNLTVNPIY

-582 HIFAAP
+582 HIFTAP
-588 GGYWDFRYQSSTGC
+588 GSYWDFRYQSSTGC

-707 VVLSL
+707 VILSL

-807 YTYYSLHLTVRE
+807 YTYYRLHLTVRE

-1064 TYTSSTG
+1064 SYTSSTG
-1071 CDSIYTLGVGM
+1071 CDSIYTIGVGM

-1185 VIAELEVTRTEETV
+1185 VVAELEVTRTEETV

-1252 KTICKGGSYTFGDR
+1252 KIICKGGSYTFGDR

-1398 ITRIDTTFTICDDEQ
+1398 ITRLDTTFTICDDEQ

-1463 FGPAGQTQTVEYSTP
+1463 YGPAGQTQTVEYSTP
-1478 GTYEFEFPNAVTGC
+1478 GTYEFEFPNETTGC

-1707 VDSIFT
+1707 ADSIFT

-1923 ATMDTIYRDTIN
+1923 ATMDTVYRDTIN

-2017 TEDTPADKK
+2017 MEDTPADKK

-2165 KHTFDTTSCGC
+2165 KHTYDTTSCGC

-2282 PYKEDWV
+2282 PYKETWV

-2300 TYSPFVDETHGTTHY
+2300 TYSAFMDETHGTTHY

-2339 VVHIAMGDSLFWN
+2339 IVHIAMGDSLFFN

-2367 DGVPG
+2367 DGIPG

-2390 SRGQYCKYVMTLHL
+2390 SRGRYCKYVMTLHL

-2781 QQYLFRDTVQICA
+2781 QQYLYRDTVQICA

-2882 SIITLRLNIFPRYL
+2882 SIITLRLNVFPRYRK
-2896 NDTTV
+2896 DTTV

-2907 TPYIWNHYHA
+2907 TPYVWKHYQS
-2917 GVKIAADTLYT
+2917 GTLIDTDSLYIT
-2928 AGDYG
+2928 GHYG
-2933 YKFYSAFSCDS
+2933 YNFHSQYGCDS

-2949 LFIHKTYYITE
+2949 LFIHQTYQIAD

-2966 QNETPYTWH
+2966 ANEVPFTWRG
-2975 ELTNIT
+2975 LDNIT
-2981 TSGNYENRRKTTEGY
+2981 ATGDYIYGEQTVEGY
-2996 DSIYYV
+2996 DSIHTV

-3036 IYNAGLYNDTLTSIH
+3036 IYNAGLYNDTLATFH

-3083 WKHYQS
+3083 WKHYRS
-3089 GTLIDTDSLYADGRY
+3089 GTLINTDSLYADGRY

-3182 RVMPVIT
+3182 RVIPVIT

-3227 IVTLLLT
+3227 IVTLVLT

-3284 TVHPLVDTIVTICKN
+3284 TVHPQVDTIVTICKN

-3350 RVSICEGESYQFKGE
+3350 RVSICDGESYQFKGE

-3403 HIIEGQTVSFFGTD
+3403 HIIEGQTVEFFGNT
-3417 YSTTGTYTHFGTTP
+3417 YATTGTYTHFGTTP

-3554 YFNAIREDV
+3554 YYNTIREDV
-3563 LQGQTVDF
+3563 LQGQTVSF
-3571 FGQTYSA
+3571 FGTDYST

-3614 NDLPFLWNNRWSNNE
+3614 NDLPFIWNNRWSNNE

-3641 TTINSEKRFFGLELR
+3641 TTINGVKRFFGLELR

-3709 KPYFNTIHD
+3709 KPYFNTIHE
-3718 DVLQGQTVSF
+3718 DVLQGQTVDF
-3728 FGTDYSTTGTYYHY
+3728 FEQTYSATGTYYHY

-3768 ICKNDLPFLW
+3768 ICKNDLPFIW

-3800 INGGKRFFGLELR
+3800 INGEKRFFGLELR

-3819 DTTRVAICK
+3819 DTTRVAICQ

-3859 TLILT
+3859 TLVLT

-3916 HAAVDTVVYVCSNNL
+3916 HAAVDTVVYVCSNEL
-3931 PYLWVNKWDNS
+3931 PYMWINKWDNS

-4062 FGCDSIIELQLT
+4062 FGCDSIVELQLT

-4090 PLTWQNRIIYE
+4090 PLTWQNRTIYE

-4228 LKESHIDTSAVICK
+4228 LKESHVDTSAVICK

-4385 YFFSDTIDI
+4385 YFFSDTVDI
-4394 CQSDSLNYPYKWRQY
+4394 CQSDSLNYPYKWRQF

-4437 IWPAYMTNE
+4437 VWPAYMTNE

-4552 AQLPYIVEGHLFEH
+4552 AQLPYIVEGHLFDK

-4645 SYEKTLERTICDGDT
+4645 SYERTLERTICDGDT

-4679 TIDGCDSIETLI
+4679 TVDGCDSIETLI

-4854 TDMIAHID
+4854 TDMIAHIA

>member
-1 MLSCAM
+1 M

-105 TYQQVYKTTYECD
+105 TYQQVYKTTTYECD

-168 SILYRLRLDV
+168 SILYRLRLEV

-184 DISHSI
+184 DVSHSI

-230 LDEDATFAPIEV
+230 LDEDATFAPVEV

-317 APGRYEYTTVNEET
+317 APGHYEYTTVNEET

-354 TICANEPFSWRG
+354 IICANEPFSWRG

-399 TVKPVLTSTQT
+399 TVNPVLTSTQT

-430 VDTFTSA
+430 VDTFTSV
-437 QYNCDSIV
+437 QYGCDSIV

-450 KGEVF
+450 KGEAF

-553 IYILNLTVNSIY
+553 IYILNLTVNPIY
-565 HSTERIT
+565 HKTERIT

-807 YTYYSLHLTVRE
+807 YTYYRLHLTVRE

-1064 TYTSSTG
+1064 SYTSLTG

-1398 ITRIDTTFTICDDEQ
+1398 IIRIDTTFTICDDEQ

-1564 RTYRTIRFC
+1564 RTYRTIQFC

-1795 LGGVTR
+1795 LGGMTR

-1923 ATMDTIYRDTIN
+1923 ATIDTIYRDTIN

-2017 TEDTPADKK
+2017 MEDTPADKK

-2165 KHTFDTTSCGC
+2165 RHTFDTTSCGC

-2300 TYSPFVDETHGTTHY
+2300 TYSAFMDETHGTTHY

-2339 VVHIAMGDSLFWN
+2339 IVHIAMGDSLFWN

-2367 DGVPG
+2367 DGIPG

-2435 TEFRLPSH
+2435 TEFKLPSH

-2528 ETRDSIKTTHK
+2528 ETRDSIKTAHK

-2576 SITMWNKFGCD
+2576 PITMWNKYGCD
-2587 STIVLDFTVHQTNV
+2587 STIVLDFKVHQTNV

-2882 SIITLRLNIFPRYL
+2882 SIITLRLNVFPRYRK
-2896 NDTTV
+2896 DTTV

-2907 TPYIWNHYHA
+2907 TPYVWKHYQS
-2917 GVKIAADTLYT
+2917 GTLIDTDSLYIT
-2928 AGDYG
+2928 GHYG
-2933 YKFYSAFSCDS
+2933 YNFHSQYGCDS

-2949 LFIHKTYYITE
+2949 LFIHQTYQIAD

-2966 QNETPYTWH
+2966 ANEVPFTWRG
-2975 ELTNIT
+2975 LDNIT
-2981 TSGNYENRRKTTEGY
+2981 TTGDYIYGEQTIEGY
-2996 DSIYYV
+2996 DSIHTV

-3015 ASICEGDSMRW
+3015 AFICEGDSMRW

-3036 IYNAGLYNDTLTSIH
+3036 VHLNGLYNDTLTSIH

-3061 NIYPRYF
+3061 NVYPRYM

-3083 WKHYQS
+3083 WKHYRS

-3117 DSLTLIIHPTYEFH
+3117 DSLTLVIHPTYEFH

-3160 TGTYYKYLQTK
+3160 TGTYYKYLQTN

-3182 RVMPVIT
+3182 RVIPVIT

-3207 RYTKGGTY
+3207 RYTEGGTY

-3284 TVHPLVDTIVTICKN
+3284 TVHPQVDTIVTICKN

-3554 YFNAIREDV
+3554 YYNTIREDV

-3614 NDLPFLWNNRWSNNE
+3614 NDLPF
-3629 EAYYA
+3629 
-3634 AGTYRND
+3634 
-3641 TTINSEKRFFGLELR
+3641 I
-3656 VNEQTFDTTRVA
+3656 
-3668 ICQGGSY
+3668 
-3675 LYKGEYLTAS
+3675 
-3685 GIYRDTVQAP
+3685 
-3695 NGCDSIHTLILTVN
+3695 
-3709 KPYFNTIHD
+3709 
-3718 DVLQGQTVSF
+3718 
-3728 FGTDYSTTGTYYHY
+3728 
-3742 AHTPEGCDSTTVL
+3742 
-3755 ELVVHPLVDTIVT
+3755 
-3768 ICKNDLPFLW
+3768 W

-3800 INGGKRFFGLELR
+3800 INGEKRFFGLELR

-3819 DTTRVAICK
+3819 DTTRVAICE

-3845 RDTTQGKNGCDSIH
+3845 RDTVQAPNGCDSIH
-3859 TLILT
+3859 TLVLT
-3864 VNKAYYNYRVE
+3864 VNKAYYNYQVQ

-4062 FGCDSIIELQLT
+4062 FGCDSIVELQLS

-4210 RILNANN
+4210 RVLNANN

-4268 SSRVVMT
+4268 SSRVVKT

-4394 CQSDSLNYPYKWRQY
+4394 CQSDSINYPYKWRQY

-4552 AQLPYIVEGHLFEH
+4552 AQLPYIVEGHLFDK

-4645 SYEKTLERTICDGDT
+4645 SYEKTLERTICEGDT

-4679 TIDGCDSIETLI
+4679 TVDGCDSIETLI

-4731 ELGCDSTYSLKLHVV
+4731 ELGCDSTYSLKLYVV

-4778 IVRDTLHK
+4778 SVRDTLHK

-4854 TDMIAHID
+4854 TDMIAHIA

-5027 GMIIMTGEFGEGET
+5027 GMIIMTGEFSEGET

>member
-105 TYQQVYKTTYECD
+105 TYQQVYKTTTYECD

-143 EWRGRWYRNAGVFTD
+143 EWHGRWYRNAGVFTD

-184 DISHSI
+184 DVSHSI

-230 LDEDATFAPIEV
+230 LDEDATFAPVEV

-354 TICANEPFSWRG
+354 IICANEPFSWRG

-450 KGEVF
+450 KGEAF

-530 YFNSGIFNDTVYV
+530 YFNSGIFNDTVYK
-543 NGDAAQGIDS
+543 NGDPMQGVDS
-553 IYILNLTVNSIY
+553 IYILNLTVNPIY

-867 QIYETTASLGGD
+867 QVYETTASLGGD

-982 EPLKRTTKIIPFCE
+982 EPLKRTMKIIPFCE

-1064 TYTSSTG
+1064 PYTSSTG

-1185 VIAELEVTRTEETV
+1185 VVAELEVTRTEETV

-1398 ITRIDTTFTICDDEQ
+1398 ITRLDTTFTICDDEQ

-1463 FGPAGQTQTVEYSTP
+1463 YGPAGQTQTVEYDTP

-1765 KVFMHFNMVLNQS
+1765 KVFMHFNMVLDQS

-1923 ATMDTIYRDTIN
+1923 ATMDTVYRDTIN

-2017 TEDTPADKK
+2017 MEDTPADKK

-2050 STVENE
+2050 STIEDE
-2056 TTGMLE
+2056 ETGMLL

-2165 KHTFDTTSCGC
+2165 RHTFDTTSCGC

-2435 TEFRLPSH
+2435 TEFKLPSH

-2587 STIVLDFTVHQTNV
+2587 STIVLDFKVHQTNV

-2657 VVFKQKTIQYID
+2657 VIFKQKTIQYID

-2781 QQYLFRDTVQICA
+2781 QQYLYRDTVQICA

-2882 SIITLRLNIFPRYL
+2882 SIITLRLNVFPRYL

-2907 TPYIWNHYHA
+2907 TPYIWKHYQS
-2917 GVKIAADTLYT
+2917 GTLIDTDSLYIT
-2928 AGDYG
+2928 GHYG
-2933 YKFYSAFSCDS
+2933 YNFHSQYGCDS

-2949 LFIHKTYYITE
+2949 LFIHQTYQIAD

-2966 QNETPYTWH
+2966 ANEVPFTWRG
-2975 ELTNIT
+2975 LDNIT
-2981 TSGNYENRRKTTEGY
+2981 ATGDYIYGEQTIEGY
-2996 DSIYYV
+2996 DSIHTV

-3036 IYNAGLYNDTLTSIH
+3036 IYNAGLYNDTLATIH

-3083 WKHYQS
+3083 WKHYRS

-3104 GYRFPTQFGCDSI
+3104 GYRFPTQYGCDSI

-3182 RVMPVIT
+3182 RVIPVIT

-3234 VNKPVYIHIPVDI
+3234 VNKPVYIHVPVDI

-3272 PEGCDSITELFL
+3272 LEGCDSITELFL
-3284 TVHPLVDTIVTICKN
+3284 TVHPQVDTIVTICKN

-3554 YFNAIREDV
+3554 YFN
-3563 LQGQTVDF
+3563 
-3571 FGQTYSA
+3571 
-3578 TGTYYHYAHTP
+3578 
-3589 EGCDSTTVLELVV
+3589 
-3602 HPLVDTIVTICK
+3602 
-3614 NDLPFLWNNRWSNNE
+3614 
-3629 EAYYA
+3629 
-3634 AGTYRND
+3634 
-3641 TTINSEKRFFGLELR
+3641 
-3656 VNEQTFDTTRVA
+3656 
-3668 ICQGGSY
+3668 
-3675 LYKGEYLTAS
+3675 
-3685 GIYRDTVQAP
+3685 
-3695 NGCDSIHTLILTVN
+3695 
-3709 KPYFNTIHD
+3709 TIHE

-3800 INGGKRFFGLELR
+3800 INGEKRFFGLELR

-3819 DTTRVAICK
+3819 DTTRVAICQGGSYLYK
-3828 GSSYRYQG
+3828 GEY
-3836 KDLTVAGIY
+3836 LAP
-3845 RDTTQGKNGCDSIH
+3845 NGCDSIH
-3859 TLILT
+3859 TLILTVNKPYFNTIHEDVLQGQTVDFFGQTYSTTGTYYHYAHTPEGCDSTTVLELVVHPLVDTIVTICKNDLPFLWNNRWSNNQEAYYAAGTYRNDTTINGVKRFFGLELRVNEQTFDTTRVAICQGSSYLYKGEYLTAAGIYRDTVQAPNGCDSIHTLVLT

-4032 TRTIYEGDTVM
+4032 SRTIFEGDTVM
-4043 FLGQSYSAA
+4043 FQGQSYSAA

-4062 FGCDSIIELQLT
+4062 FGCDSIVELQLT
-4074 VKRMF
+4074 VKRMY
-4079 DDSVTVCANEL
+4079 DDSVSVCANEL
-4090 PLTWQNRIIYE
+4090 PLIWRNRTIYE

-4106 DTTTVDGKEVIIGLK
+4106 DTTTVDSKEVIIGLK
-4121 VNVLPIARASEPIVA
+4121 VNVLPIARAAEPIVA
-4136 TICEGDFYKFGDS
+4136 TICEGDYYKFGDE
-4149 VLTKQ
+4149 VLTAQ

-4165 GCDSIVMLA
+4165 GCDSIVMLT
-4174 LQVLPVKYQTT
+4174 LQVFPVKYQTT

-4210 RILNANN
+4210 RVLNENN

-4228 LKESHIDTSAVICK
+4228 LKESHIDTTAVICK

-4385 YFFSDTIDI
+4385 YFFSDTVDI
-4394 CQSDSLNYPYKWRQY
+4394 CQSDSLNYPYKWRNF
-4409 DISQSGVY
+4409 DISQTGVY

-4454 VLKIHGRDIS
+4454 ILKIHGRDIS

-4602 CPGAELKIDGQVITE
+4602 CPGAELKIDGQIITE

-4645 SYEKTLERTICDGDT
+4645 SYERTLERTICEGDT

-4679 TIDGCDSIETLI
+4679 TVDGCDSIETLI

-4731 ELGCDSTYSLKLHVV
+4731 ELGCDSTYSLNLYVV

-4771 MDGYYTQ
+4771 DDGYYTQ
-4778 IVRDTLHK
+4778 TVRDTLHK
-4786 FSAVYT
+4786 YSAVYT

-5002 QAPRYAPNITIS
+5002 QAPRYAPNVTIS

>member
-1 MLSCAM
+1 MNMKHFYRLLSCIL
-7 LALASVVS
+7 LAAGAVIEG
-15 VHAENGFID
+15 HATIHYGDPI
-24 TTQINICSGDTVRIV
+24 QYKICPGDTITVDTRQAVVLTDTII
-39 MSNSKPVTF
+39 
-48 YKDTIVYDTIH
+48 YDTIVTSINPPELDTLINTYN
-59 VTKATDDSIHK
+59 VSMYPTFIKI
-70 YIARVLPVYSFVEP
+70 EP
-84 ARSLPLSG
+84 LRTIERG
-92 TLEWRGLTITEPG
+92 TTFDWHGLTISRAGSYERVFKSTH
-105 TYQQVYKTTYECD
+105 ECD
-118 SIYRVDVYRTLEEE
+118 SIFRITVRERV
-132 EHRRI
+132 
-137 CFGDST
+137 
-143 EWRGRWYRNAGVFTD
+143 
-158 VVRTHDNLRD
+158 
-168 SILYRLRLDV
+168 
-178 KPIPVT
+178 
-184 DISHSI
+184 
-190 CRGSYYDWRGRR
+190 
-202 LTEKGIYT
+202 EKHIT
-210 DTLVA
+210 DTLCLGSSISFGGQTLTEAGIYRDSLHYADYDSIVILSLIGHKPDTTTKNIRIPEGTSVTWNGESYSTGGVYDKVY
-215 TDLGCDSILRLTLNF
+215 TDRFGCDSLSRLVLTVYHVDTIDTVAVICPSESITWHGMTYSQTGKYEFPGTRDNGDRVFYRIDLTVKTLV
-230 LDEDATFAPIEV
+230 EV
-242 EKYFSICDDESVTF
+242 PVHFSVCDDEDVTF
-256 NGQTYRSA
+256 NGQTYRDA

-317 APGRYEYTTVNEET
+317 APGRYEHTTVNEET
-331 GCNDSWVL
+331 GCNDTWVL

-376 QTIHYFDNYRTI
+376 QTTHYFDNYRTI
-388 SDQDSIYELIL
+388 SDQDSIYELVL
-399 TVKPVLTSTQT
+399 TVNPVLTSTQT

-416 ITVHGVTYSESKVL
+416 ITVGGATYSESTVL
-430 VDTFTSA
+430 VDTFTSV
-437 QYNCDSIV
+437 QYGCDSIV

-515 VAICEGNYYEWRGDK
+515 VTICEGNYHVWRGDK

-543 NGDAAQGIDS
+543 NGDAAQGVDS
-553 IYILNLTVNSIY
+553 IYI
-565 HSTERIT
+565 
-572 FTSFPATYRE
+572 
-582 HIFAAP
+582 
-588 GGYWDFRYQSSTGC
+588 
-602 DSIITVYADLQ
+602 
-613 VITHEETASVCRS
+613 
-626 ELPYRWRDHEFY
+626 
-638 ESYRYVETVKDGAG
+638 
-652 NDSVQYILNLTVKDN
+652 
-667 VETRITQTICEGGS
+667 
-681 YTFGDRVLTETG
+681 
-693 VYRYIFHDFGCDSL
+693 
-707 VVLSL
+707 
-712 NVLKPDTNR
+712 
-721 FIHHMDDGQYYD
+721 
-733 WNGTRYTET
+733 
-742 GVYYD
+742 
-747 YRTNRFGCDSINI
+747 
-760 LELTVNHVDTVDTTA
+760 
-775 VICPNEIPFFWH
+775 
-787 GIRAYQ
+787 
-793 TNDYTNIE
+793 
-801 QSTTGE
+801 
-807 YTYYSLHLTVRE
+807 
-819 IVNIDTTFTICGD
+819 
-832 ESVSFNGKTYNQGGK
+832 
-847 FYDYLSCDTLVEIN
+847 
-861 IVKRPQ
+861 
-867 QIYETTASLGGD
+867 
-879 HGYTWTYWDNG
+879 
-890 TEQTQTFNEP
+890 
-900 GTYEYESPN
+900 
-909 ATTGCSELWR
+909 
-919 LILSKDETE
+919 
-928 YHFIQDTTICEGD
+928 
-941 DFSWHGMDNLSHQGI
+941 
-956 GVISNYFVKYQTR
+956 
-969 TGKDSIYELRLKV
+969 
-982 EPLKRTTKIIPFCE
+982 
-996 SYTLNGQTYTSST
+996 
-1009 TVIERLASSTGCDS
+1009 
-1023 VVTYMLQKGSSFHRH
+1023 
-1038 DTATIIPG
+1038 
-1046 ETLNW
+1046 
-1051 RGQLITN
+1051 
-1058 TGLYTD
+1058 
-1064 TYTSSTG
+1064 
-1071 CDSIYTLGVGM
+1071 
-1082 KEDAPHMKMRTWN
+1082 
-1095 EDICEGDTL
+1095 
-1104 TWRNKNYF
+1104 
-1112 NTGTYV
+1112 
-1118 DTLYVGSTNI
+1118 
-1128 VDSLYVLNLTVH
+1128 LNLTVH

-1160 YSFSEGEMHEF
+1160 YTFSEGETHEF

-1185 VIAELEVTRTEETV
+1185 VVAELEVTRTEETV

-1225 VKDGLGNDSVEHILN
+1225 VKDGLGYDSVEHILN
-1240 LTVRYIPETFVT
+1240 LTVRFIPETFVT

-1305 NAGETFSWGGQIY
+1305 NAGETFSWGGKIY
-1318 SETGTYFQYGT
+1318 RETGTYFQYGT

-1349 VDTTLTICPNEIPFV
+1349 VDTTLTICPDEIPFV

-1369 ASQTGDYQRAEKKTD
+1369 ASQTGDYQRAEQQAD
-1384 GSYNFYRLHLTVRE
+1384 GSYNYYRLHLTVRE
-1398 ITRIDTTFTICDDEQ
+1398 ITRTDTTFTICDDEQ
-1413 VIFNGQTFSQGGT
+1413 VIFNGKTYTQSGRF
-1426 FTTYL
+1426 FDYL
-1431 SCDTLI
+1431 SCDTVMEI
-1437 YVHINKHPQQVYETR
+1437 IINKHPQQVYETR

-1463 FGPAGQTQTVEYSTP
+1463 YGPAGQTQTVEYDTP
-1478 GTYEFEFPNAVTGC
+1478 GTYEFEFPNETTGC
-1492 SELWRLILSQDMD
+1492 SELWRLILSQDMN

-1516 EGADFSWH
+1516 EGDNFSWH
-1524 GKENLSHQF
+1524 GMDNLSHQH
-1533 IGETH
+1533 IGETY
-1538 DYTAEYK
+1538 DYIAEYK

-1581 RYTNSAQVYDTL
+1581 HYTNSAQVYDTL

-1607 DKAQSYHFYETK
+1607 DKAQSYFFQETK
-1619 DLPQGT
+1619 QLPQGK
-1625 VYKWRDKY
+1625 VFNWHGI
-1633 DIYTDGVYTDPY
+1633 DIYTDGVYRDEHT
-1645 VTEFGC
+1645 TEFGC

-1661 IPATPQTNQYSEEW
+1661 IPATPQTNQYAEEW

-1680 DSVLWRGKDLWR
+1680 DTVLWRGMDLWR
-1692 PGQYVDTVWSAGKEK
+1692 PGQYVDTVWSAGKQK

-1713 LNLIVWPSYRDT
+1713 LDLTVWPSYKDT

-1737 IQYNGKLFTQDTALV
+1737 IQYNGKLFTQDTAVV
-1752 SVFSTSQGCDSIE
+1752 SVFSTTHGCDSIE
-1765 KVFMHFNMVLNQS
+1765 KVFMHFNMVLDQS

-1789 YTWNYT
+1789 YTWNYA

-1814 EKTQG
+1814 EKTHG
-1819 GCYNQEELVLIVYP
+1819 GCYNQEKLVLIVYP
-1833 TYLFQLDTTVCETKL
+1833 TYLFPLDTTICETKL
-1848 PFKWQSGP
+1848 PFKWTTGP
-1856 ADHQNDDLYGE
+1856 AEHQNDDLYGE
-1867 VGTTK
+1867 VGMTK
-1872 MIEYRY
+1872 TIEYRY

-1954 SLKQHTETRVLYQ
+1954 SIKQHTETRVLHQ

-2017 TEDTPADKK
+2017 MEDTPADKK

-2034 RPDIPN
+2034 RTDIPN

-2077 TIYVHGCQNK
+2077 TIYVHGCKND

-2093 QPNEIFHN
+2093 QPNEIFYN

-2128 KIDTIYDY
+2128 KMDTVYEINIV
-2136 HFKDTICEQYLPYIF
+2136 DTICEHALPYII
-2151 GRVNPDTL
+2151 GRVNPDTI
-2159 WEEGTW
+2159 WGPTPDNPSRKNW
-2165 KHTFDTTSCGC
+2165 QHTDTTINGC
-2176 DSIITVDLR
+2176 DSIINLTLY
-2185 IIPEITKNDSTFICE
+2185 ITPSLPKNDSTFVCE
-2200 EEIAVNPVV
+2200 EFFE
-2209 LGNLVNPKFDEYNGG
+2209 NGG
-2224 TFHGKWEGKWKG
+2224 WIWLGDTVSPWFDTREGGKFHGKWEGKWFG
-2236 VSYTKDT
+2236 VPFSTDT
-2243 IVWNCDS
+2243 IVYNCDS
-2250 SYYHHII
+2250 TLSHHII

-2289 YTEGVYRDTVK
+2289 YTEGVYRDTFK
-2300 TYSPFVDETHGTTHY
+2300 TYSSFMDETHGTIHY

-2339 VVHIAMGDSLFWN
+2339 VVHIAMGDSLYWN

-2504 TLKGVYYDTI
+2504 TLKGIYYDTI

-2549 YYWTNTW
+2549 YYWINTW

-2576 SITMWNKFGCD
+2576 PITMWNKFGCD
-2587 STIVLDFTVHQTNV
+2587 STIVLDFKVHQTNV

-2627 FNTPNQDSAHFHVYD
+2627 FNTPNQDSAHFHVQD

-2657 VVFKQKTIQYID
+2657 VIFKQKTILYKD
-2669 TNICFGESIQFGLTR
+2669 TNICFGDSIQFGLTR

-2711 IELRVNVRDI
+2711 I
-2721 YANEVTKH
+2721 
-2729 ISIADTP
+2729 
-2736 YIWTH
+2736 
-2741 IGTGGLVLPS
+2741 
-2751 DTLYAD
+2751 
-2757 GTYIHRFESQYGCDS
+2757 
-2772 IDTLHLFIH
+2772 
-2781 QQYLFRDTVQICA
+2781 
-2794 DETPYEWGNKKDI
+2794 
-2807 YTTGEYIQNFRTAD
+2807 
-2821 GMADSTHVRYVRVMP
+2821 
-2836 VEHDTI
+2836 
-2842 QAWICEGDSMRFGLT
+2842 
-2857 KANKPRFLYT
+2857 
-2867 SGLYNDT
+2867 
-2874 LTSIHGCD
+2874 
-2882 SIITLRLNIFPRYL
+2882 TLRLNVYPRYF

-2907 TPYIWNHYHA
+2907 TPYIWNHYQA
-2917 GVKIAADTLYT
+2917 GVKIAADTLYS

-2981 TSGNYENRRKTTEGY
+2981 TTGDYENRRKTTEGY

-3031 NQPRY
+3031 NQPRFLY
-3036 IYNAGLYNDTLTSIH
+3036 TSGIYNDTLTSIH
-3051 GCDSIIVLRL
+3051 GCDSIITLRL
-3061 NIYPRYF
+3061 NVYPRYF
-3068 KDTTVHIADVDTPYV
+3068 NDTTVHIADVDTPYV
-3083 WKHYQS
+3083 WKHYRS
-3089 GTLIDTDSLYADGRY
+3089 GALIQTDSLYAAGRY
-3104 GYRFPTQFGCDSI
+3104 GYRFPTQYGCDSI
-3117 DSLTLIIHPTYEFH
+3117 DSLTLVIHPTYEFH

-3182 RVMPVIT
+3182 RVIPVIT

-3247 YEGESYMFYGQPYTT
+3247 YEGDSYEFYGDTYTT
-3262 SGTYRHSAVT
+3262 SGTYRHAALT
-3272 PEGCDSITELFL
+3272 PEGCDSITELIL
-3284 TVHPLVDTIVTICKN
+3284 TVHPQVDTIVTICKN

-3315 LYTAGTYRDDTTYV
+3315 LYTAGTYRDDTTIV

-3350 RVSICEGESYQFKGE
+3350 RVSICEGESYEFKGE

-3383 DSVINLVLTVN
+3383 DSVTNLVLTVN

-3403 HIIEGQTVSFFGTD
+3403 HIIEGQTVEFFGNT
-3417 YSTTGTYTHFGTTP
+3417 YATTGTYTHFGTTP

-3539 GCDSIETLVLSVNAP
+3539 GCDSIETLILSVNAP
-3554 YFNAIREDV
+3554 YFNTIHEDV

-3641 TTINSEKRFFGLELR
+3641 TTINGEKRFFGLEIR

-3668 ICQGGSY
+3668 ICEGGSF

-3709 KPYFNTIHD
+3709 KPYFNTIHE
-3718 DVLQGQTVSF
+3718 DVLQGQTVDF
-3728 FGTDYSTTGTYYHY
+3728 FGQTYSATGTYYHY

-3800 INGGKRFFGLELR
+3800 INGVKRFFGLEIR
-3813 VNEQTF
+3813 VNDQTF
-3819 DTTRVAICK
+3819 DTTRVAICE

-3836 KDLTVAGIY
+3836 MDLTEAGIY
-3845 RDTTQGKNGCDSIH
+3845 RDTLRAANGCDSIH
-3859 TLILT
+3859 TLVLT

-3875 HIIEGQKIVF
+3875 HIIEGQTVDF
-3885 FGDTFSTTGTYYHFG
+3885 FGQTYSATGTYYHFS

-3916 HAAVDTVVYVCSNNL
+3916 HAAVDTVVYVCSHNL

-4019 LHLNVLKKYYNTV
+4019 LHLNVLKKYYNTIS
-4032 TRTIYEGDTVM
+4032 RTIYEGDTVI

-4062 FGCDSIIELQLT
+4062 FGCDSIVELQLT
-4074 VKRMF
+4074 VKRMY

-4090 PLTWQNRIIYE
+4090 PLIWRNRTIYE

-4121 VNVLPIARASEPIVA
+4121 VNVLPIARAAEPIVA
-4136 TICEGDFYKFGDS
+4136 TICEGDYYKFGDE
-4149 VLTKQ
+4149 VLTAQ

-4165 GCDSIVMLA
+4165 GCDSIVMLT
-4174 LQVLPVKYQTT
+4174 LQVFPVKYQTT

-4210 RILNANN
+4210 RVLNENN

-4228 LKESHIDTSAVICK
+4228 LKESHVDTSAVICK

-4275 LHLTVNDTYYAERN
+4275 LHLTVNDTYYEERN

-4321 DSIIKYVISVH
+4321 DSIVKYVISVH

-4385 YFFSDTIDI
+4385 YFFSDTVDI
-4394 CQSDSLNYPYKWRQY
+4394 CQSDSVNYPYKWRQY

-4552 AQLPYIVEGHLFEH
+4552 AQLPYIVDGHLFEH

-4645 SYEKTLERTICDGDT
+4645 SYERTLERTICEGDT

-4679 TIDGCDSIETLI
+4679 TVDGCDSIETLI

-4698 HFDTAVTIMDDQ
+4698 RFDTAVTIMDDQ

-4716 KTYNKTGMYYNSYQT
+4716 KTYNKTGMYYQGFQT
-4731 ELGCDSTYSLKLHVV
+4731 ELGCDSTYSLNLYVV

-4771 MDGYYTQ
+4771 DDGYYTQ

-4854 TDMIAHID
+4854 TDMVAHIE

-4944 LQPNDGLGYLHSDK
+4944 LQPNDGLAYLHSDK

-5002 QAPRYAPNITIS
+5002 QAPRYAPNVTIS

-5027 GMIIMTGEFGEGET
+5027 GLLIMSGEFGEGET
-5041 IVTLPSVSGIY
+5041 LVTLPSVSGIY
-5052 FIRTTQGTE
+5052 FIRTTQQGSE

>member
-1 MLSCAM
+1 M

-105 TYQQVYKTTYECD
+105 TYQQVYKTTTYECD

-143 EWRGRWYRNAGVFTD
+143 EWHGRWYRNAGVFTD

-184 DISHSI
+184 DVSHSI

-230 LDEDATFAPIEV
+230 LDEDATFAPVEV

-354 TICANEPFSWRG
+354 IICANEPFSWRG

-450 KGEVF
+450 KGEAF

-530 YFNSGIFNDTVYV
+530 YFNSGIFNDTVYK
-543 NGDAAQGIDS
+543 NGDPMQGVDS
-553 IYILNLTVNSIY
+553 IYILNLTVNPIY

-867 QIYETTASLGGD
+867 QVYETTASLGGD

-1064 TYTSSTG
+1064 PYTSSTG

-1185 VIAELEVTRTEETV
+1185 VVAELEVTRTEETV

-1398 ITRIDTTFTICDDEQ
+1398 ITRLDTTFTICDDEQ

-1463 FGPAGQTQTVEYSTP
+1463 YGPAGQTQTVEYDTP

-1765 KVFMHFNMVLNQS
+1765 KVFMHFNMVLDQS

-1923 ATMDTIYRDTIN
+1923 ATMDTVYRDTIN

-2017 TEDTPADKK
+2017 MEDTPADKK

-2050 STVENE
+2050 STIEDE
-2056 TTGMLE
+2056 ETGMLL

-2165 KHTFDTTSCGC
+2165 RHTFDTTSCGC

-2435 TEFRLPSH
+2435 TEFKLPSH

-2587 STIVLDFTVHQTNV
+2587 STIVLDFKVHQTNV

-2657 VVFKQKTIQYID
+2657 VIFKQKTIQYID

-2781 QQYLFRDTVQICA
+2781 QQYLYRDTVQICA

-2882 SIITLRLNIFPRYL
+2882 SIITLRLNVFPRYL

-2907 TPYIWNHYHA
+2907 TPYIWKHYQS
-2917 GVKIAADTLYT
+2917 GTLIDTDSLYIT
-2928 AGDYG
+2928 GHYG
-2933 YKFYSAFSCDS
+2933 YNFHSQYGCDS

-2949 LFIHKTYYITE
+2949 LFIHQTYQIAD

-2966 QNETPYTWH
+2966 ANEVPFTWRG
-2975 ELTNIT
+2975 LDNIT
-2981 TSGNYENRRKTTEGY
+2981 ATGDYIYGEQTIEGY
-2996 DSIYYV
+2996 DSIHTV

-3036 IYNAGLYNDTLTSIH
+3036 IYNAGLYNDTLATIH

-3083 WKHYQS
+3083 WKHYRS

-3104 GYRFPTQFGCDSI
+3104 GYRFPTQYGCDSI

-3182 RVMPVIT
+3182 RVIPVIT

-3227 IVTLLLT
+3227 IVTLVLT

-3272 PEGCDSITELFL
+3272 LEGCDSITELFL
-3284 TVHPLVDTIVTICKN
+3284 TVHPQVDTIVTICKN

-3554 YFNAIREDV
+3554 YFNTIHEDV
-3563 LQGQTVDF
+3563 LQGQTVSF
-3571 FGQTYSA
+3571 FGTDYST

-3614 NDLPFLWNNRWSNNE
+3614 NDLPFIWNNRWSNNE

-3641 TTINSEKRFFGLELR
+3641 TTINGGKRFFGLELR

-3709 KPYFNTIHD
+3709 KPYFNTIHE
-3718 DVLQGQTVSF
+3718 DVLQGQTVDF
-3728 FGTDYSTTGTYYHY
+3728 FGQTYSTTGTYYHY

-3778 NNRWSNNEEAYYA
+3778 NNRWSNNQEAYYA

-3800 INGGKRFFGLELR
+3800 INGVKRFFGLELR

-3819 DTTRVAICK
+3819 DTTRVAICQ
-3828 GSSYRYQG
+3828 GSSYLYKG
-3836 KDLTVAGIY
+3836 EYLTAAGIY
-3845 RDTTQGKNGCDSIH
+3845 RDTVQAPNGCDSIH
-3859 TLILT
+3859 TLVLT

-4032 TRTIYEGDTVM
+4032 SRTIFEGDTVM
-4043 FLGQSYSAA
+4043 FQGQSYSAA

-4062 FGCDSIIELQLT
+4062 FGCDSIVELQLT
-4074 VKRMF
+4074 VKRMY
-4079 DDSVTVCANEL
+4079 DDSVSVCANEL
-4090 PLTWQNRIIYE
+4090 PLIWRNRTIYE

-4106 DTTTVDGKEVIIGLK
+4106 DTTTVDSKEVIIGLK
-4121 VNVLPIARASEPIVA
+4121 VNVLPIARAAEPIVA
-4136 TICEGDFYKFGDS
+4136 TICEGDYYKFGDE
-4149 VLTKQ
+4149 VLTAQ

-4165 GCDSIVMLA
+4165 GCDSIVMLT
-4174 LQVLPVKYQTT
+4174 LQVFPVKYQTT

-4210 RILNANN
+4210 RVLNENN

-4228 LKESHIDTSAVICK
+4228 LKESHIDTTAVICK

-4299 FKGITYTENGFF
+4299 FKGITYTENGFL

-4385 YFFSDTIDI
+4385 YFFSDTVDI
-4394 CQSDSLNYPYKWRQY
+4394 CQSDSLNYPYKWRNF
-4409 DISQSGVY
+4409 DISQTGVY

-4454 VLKIHGRDIS
+4454 ILKIHGRDIS

-4552 AQLPYIVEGHLFEH
+4552 AQLPYIVEGHLFDH

-4602 CPGAELKIDGQVITE
+4602 CPGAELKIDGQIITE

-4645 SYEKTLERTICDGDT
+4645 SYERTLERTICEGDT

-4679 TIDGCDSIETLI
+4679 TVDGCDSIETLI

-4731 ELGCDSTYSLKLHVV
+4731 ELGCDSTYSLNLYVV

-4771 MDGYYTQ
+4771 DDGYYTQ
-4778 IVRDTLHK
+4778 TVRDTLHK
-4786 FSAVYT
+4786 YSAVYT

-5002 QAPRYAPNITIS
+5002 QAPRYAPNVTIS